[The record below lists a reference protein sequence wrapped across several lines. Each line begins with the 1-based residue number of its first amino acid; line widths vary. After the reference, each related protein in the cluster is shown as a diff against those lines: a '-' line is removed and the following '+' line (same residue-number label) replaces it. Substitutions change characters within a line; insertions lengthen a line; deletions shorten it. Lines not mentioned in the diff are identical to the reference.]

1 MHRYVEHVGEVE
13 LELEAAS
20 EAGVFEAAL
29 TAFVDLVASGEEI
42 TGAQEPARH
51 EVELEAADRALLL
64 VEWLSE
70 LVYLAEVERFVPERT
85 IAFELVDGR
94 LQATL
99 EGHRGHPRHLVKA
112 VTLNRLRLEH
122 EAGRWHGRLVLDV

>member
-13 LELEAAS
+13 LELEATS

-29 TAFVDLVASGEEI
+29 TAFVDLVASGEEV
-42 TGAQEPARH
+42 TGAEEPARH
-51 EVELEAADRALLL
+51 EVELEASDRALLL

-70 LVYLAEVERFVPERT
+70 LVYLAEIERFVPERT
-85 IAFELVDGR
+85 TAFELVDGR

-99 EGHRGHPRHLVKA
+99 EGHRGRPRQLVKA

>member
-13 LELEAAS
+13 LELEATS
-20 EAGVFEAAL
+20 EAGVFDAVLA
-29 TAFVDLVASGEEI
+29 AFVDLVASGEEE
-42 TGAQEPARH
+42 TGAEEPARH
-51 EVELEAADRALLL
+51 EVELEATDHALLL

-70 LVYLAEVERFVPERT
+70 LVYLAEVKRFVPERT
-85 IAFELVDGR
+85 TAFELADGR

-99 EGHRGHPRHLVKA
+99 EGHRGRPRQLVKA

-122 EAGRWHGRLVLDV
+122 EAGRWRGRLVLDV

>member
-13 LELEAAS
+13 LELEATS

-29 TAFVDLVASGEEI
+29 TAFVDLVASGEEV
-42 TGAQEPARH
+42 TGAEEPARH
-51 EVELEAADRALLL
+51 EVELEASDRALLL

-70 LVYLAEVERFVPERT
+70 LVYLAEVKRFVPERT
-85 IAFELVDGR
+85 TAFELVDGR

-99 EGHRGHPRHLVKA
+99 EGHRGRPRQLVKA